1 MLSIMCDN
9 ASNNNMMVDDLE
21 ALVPMFGGSASH
33 THCFLHT
40 VNLVAKSLIHKFDVT
55 KKDADRALER
65 GAVLT
70 DDEEEVLNELA
81 ELSTN
86 IDCEEIE
93 TVAND
98 TGSHIAG
105 DNIEGWVDEVAQL
118 LDDERLELE
127 RNIRPIKLV
136 LVKVSIEIL
145 QAHL

>member
-1 MLSIMCDN
+1 VFAKMLEEFGISEKMLSIMCDN
-9 ASNNNMMVDDLE
+9 ASNNNVMVDDLK
-21 ALVPMFGGSASH
+21 ALVPTFGGSTSH
-33 THCFLHT
+33 IRCFLHT
-40 VNLVAKSLIHKFDVT
+40 VNLVAKSLIREFDVT

-70 DDEEEVLNELA
+70 NDEEEVLNELA

-93 TVAND
+93 TLSD
-98 TGSHIAG
+98 H
-105 DNIEGWVDEVAQL
+105 
-118 LDDERLELE
+118 ERLELQ